1 MSDANQKEARPE
13 VRFPPPLVFIGF
25 IFLGL
30 AADRL
35 IPLPSPAIPEMI
47 GWVGLA
53 LAIAE
58 LVLIASAIGLFRKA
72 GENPE
77 PWTPSA
83 TIIASGPYRFTRNPM
98 YLGMTMIQ
106 LGFGL
111 WWPSTA
117 VLILVPVAM
126 ILIDRFVIA
135 KEEGYLRET
144 FGAAYDDYCRK
155 VRRWI

>member
-1 MSDANQKEARPE
+1 MSETHQDEARPN

-25 IFLGL
+25 ILLGL
-30 AADRL
+30 AADRFVT
-35 IPLPSPAIPEMI
+35 LPSLVIPQPI
-47 GWVGLA
+47 SWAGLA
-53 LAIAE
+53 LVIVG

-83 TIIASGPYRFTRNPM
+83 TIIATGPYRFTRNPM
-98 YLGMTMIQ
+98 YLGMALIQ

-111 WWPSTA
+111 WWPSVA
-117 VLILVPVAM
+117 VLVLVPVAV

-135 KEEGYLRET
+135 KEEHYLRST
-144 FGAAYDDYCRK
+144 FGEAYDGYCQK

>member
-1 MSDANQKEARPE
+1 MSDANQDEARPE

-35 IPLPSPAIPEMI
+35 LPLPSLAIPPML
-47 GWVGLA
+47 GWAGLA
-53 LAIAE
+53 LGIAG
-58 LVLIASAIGLFRKA
+58 LVLIAFAIGLFRKA

-98 YLGMTMIQ
+98 YLGMALFQ

-135 KEEGYLRET
+135 KEERYLRDT
-144 FGAAYDDYCRK
+144 FGEGYDGYCQK